1 MQDRAR
7 SDADS
12 ESLGPPSE
20 GEQRPGAM
28 QHYVAHQQMQQQNS
42 LGMGQPYQ
50 QLLSPPGS
58 EQQLFGPWVKY
69 YIQRVSTNVNH
80 VLFYVVDSAGNAKL
94 AVVVSRQWGCATH
107 VLRSQ
112 PASREAGQ
120 CTLQPVTVE
129 PELLPEQKTGCA
141 GL

>member
-12 ESLGPPSE
+12 GSLGPHSE

-42 LGMGQPYQ
+42 HGMGQPYQ
-50 QLLSPPGS
+50 QLLSPPGF

-94 AVVVSRQWGCATH
+94 AVVVSRQWGCYNTCAA
-107 VLRSQ
+107 Q
-112 PASREAGQ
+112 PASQQGGRAMHVAACYRRAG
-120 CTLQPVTVE
+120 VV
-129 PELLPEQKTGCA
+129 A
-141 GL
+141 